1 MADQWA
7 STDDH
12 SPAVGSPAA
21 TGGWSSTD
29 DHAPSGGWLDP
40 NYVAPVP
47 KMTTAP
53 GETLKNSLSNTI
65 GGFANAVIH
74 PYDTAKNLLQ
84 VGAGTVENMNPV
96 SSPAPATESQQKA
109 SAVGQ
114 YLGNRA
120 RHPLDTLNTDP
131 IGALADASVLAEPA
145 EIGLRG
151 TAMVADCGPCRI
163 NSRMHC
169 VTGAKCDS
177 QCGDIF
183 KSDGRCGESTRLR
196 SASKAA
202 GALTKVRQPLAPI
215 EQAAVDY
222 ALNDPTLLGTVDV
235 ATATGNK
242 SLGAQKSLLRKFPTS
257 AGIVGDAEKAQQAA
271 ITAKMGDLSTGV
283 SPGGP
288 SYVFTSG
295 QKALAAIKSKLND
308 YSAVAKDAFENRL
321 YGAADANP
329 QMVQTGIQT
338 QSIPNP
344 AAATDPTAPLT
355 IQSQV
360 PIMESIA
367 GPTDM
372 TGVKAVAGP
381 LLDQLKTQM
390 RVTRTAAS
398 PLTSMLEDIVN
409 GPDVVSLRTA
419 KDNISTIQTLAR
431 NEAGAMRSKAQA
443 LSSMLVSPFHDAVD
457 AAAQAVG
464 PDAYQA
470 LQDGNA
476 ATRAKYDLAKAIPG
490 SYLKKDVPPANLV
503 QLHDLLTKPEDAQFP
518 ALQKV
523 ATHTPGVV
531 PDIARATIEDIFRG
545 TTENGGISKVQSAI
559 NSWNK
564 LGPKTKALLFGPQTT
579 DEIDQLLHYSKMA
592 VSEAN
597 PSGTAPTAQMA
608 ALAAMM
614 FHNPVAAIAVMAG
627 ARGLAKGIMS
637 PEVAETV
644 RATGRVPLPSVG
656 AAGNLAAPFTN
667 VRYVNAGRAVNT
679 AVNPYR
685 Q

>member
-1 MADQWA
+1 MADQFGGIPVNQTPT
-7 STDDH
+7 TDQFGGVPV
-12 SPAVGSPAA
+12 SAA
-21 TGGWSSTD
+21 
-29 DHAPSGGWLDP
+29 PWLDP
-40 NYVAPVP
+40 NYAAPKPTMLTDP
-47 KMTTAP
+47 KTTL
-53 GETLKNSLSNTI
+53 GNSL
-65 GGFANAVIH
+65 GGVLEGFGHAAMH
-74 PYDTAKNLLQ
+74 PIDTAQNLLQ
-84 VGAGTVENMNPV
+84 VGAGTIENMNPV
-96 SSPAPATESQQKA
+96 SSPAPPTEAQQKA

-151 TAMVADCGPCRI
+151 TAMVADAARATQLAEAL
-163 NSRMHC
+163 R
-169 VTGAKCDS
+169 TGANV
-177 QCGDIF
+177 
-183 KSDGRCGESTRLR
+183 TRNVATYSNPMGVAGKVLGAG
-196 SASKAA
+196 ASKAV

-222 ALNDPTLLGTVDV
+222 ALNDPTLQGTVDV

-271 ITAKMGDLSTGV
+271 IVGKMDDLAHSV

-295 QKALAAIKSKLND
+295 QKALAAIKAKLND

-329 QMVQTGIQT
+329 QMIQTGTQT

-372 TGVKAVAGP
+372 TGVKAVAAP

-443 LSSMLVSPFHDAVD
+443 LSSRLVSPLHDAVED
-457 AAAQAVG
+457 AAQAVG

-476 ATRAKYDLAKAIPG
+476 ATRAKYDLAKAIPR
-490 SYLKKDVPPANLV
+490 SYMKSDVPPANLV
-503 QLHDLLTKPEDAQFP
+503 DLHNLLTKAEDAQFP

-523 ATHTPGVV
+523 ALHTPQVV
-531 PDIARATIEDIFRG
+531 PDIARATLEDIFRG
-545 TTENGGISKVQSAI
+545 TTENGGIAKVQSAI
-559 NSWNK
+559 NEWNK
-564 LGPKTKALLFGPQTT
+564 LGPQTKHLLFGPATT
-579 DEIDQLLHYSKMA
+579 DEIDNLLHYSKMA

-597 PSGTAPTAQMA
+597 PSGTATTAQIWALYSMMA
-608 ALAAMM
+608 
-614 FHNPVAAIAVMAG
+614 HNPVAAVAVMAG

-637 PEVAETV
+637 PEMAQTV
-644 RATGRVPLPSVG
+644 RATGRVPLPSPG
-656 AAGNLAAPFTN
+656 KIGTALAAPIANPT
-667 VRYVNAGRAVNT
+667 YVNAGRAVNT

>member
-1 MADQWA
+1 MADQF
-7 STDDH
+7 
-12 SPAVGSPAA
+12 
-21 TGGWSSTD
+21 GGIPVNQTPTPD
-29 DHAPSGGWLDP
+29 QFGGVPVSGGWLDP

-84 VGAGTVENMNPV
+84 VGAGTIENMNPV
-96 SSPAPATESQQKA
+96 SSPAPLTEAQQKA

-151 TAMVADCGPCRI
+151 TAMVADAARATQLADAL
-163 NSRMHC
+163 R
-169 VTGAKCDS
+169 TGANA
-177 QCGDIF
+177 
-183 KSDGRCGESTRLR
+183 TRNVATYSNPMGVAGKVLGAG
-196 SASKAA
+196 ASKAV

-222 ALNDPTLLGTVDV
+222 ALNDPTLQGTVDV

-271 ITAKMGDLSTGV
+271 IRTKMGDLATSV

-329 QMVQTGIQT
+329 QMVQTGTQT

-656 AAGNLAAPFTN
+656 AAGNLAAPLTN
-667 VRYVNAGRAVNT
+667 PRYVNAGRAVNT